1 MTASTTNQGR
11 DITEYLP
18 GECLAH
24 IISLTSPADAGRSS
38 SVSRSFQSVADSDQ
52 VWKRFLPSDYEDVL
66 ADLAAW
72 PELSLLSKKKL
83 YLHIC
88 DNPVLINDG
97 TMSFA
102 LEKQSGKKCYM
113 IGARGLAIIWGD
125 NPNYW
130 TWRPLPFSRFEEV
143 AELEHVWWF
152 DIKGRIQTTMLSP
165 TTNYGAYFVFKFTTW
180 RGYDPYGFRA
190 RPVELGVN
198 VEKEREDGWFEIEM
212 GDFFNHQTAD
222 GDATLLC
229 TVMETDCNVIKASLL
244 VNGIELRP
252 K

>member
-1 MTASTTNQGR
+1 
-11 DITEYLP
+11 
-18 GECLAH
+18 
-24 IISLTSPADAGRSS
+24 
-38 SVSRSFQSVADSDQ
+38 
-52 VWKRFLPSDYEDVL
+52 
-66 ADLAAW
+66 
-72 PELSLLSKKKL
+72 
-83 YLHIC
+83 
-88 DNPVLINDG
+88 
-97 TMSFA
+97 
-102 LEKQSGKKCYM
+102 M

-198 VEKEREDGWFEIEM
+198 VEGCGSETKRICFINSGDGVPKPYKEREDGWFEIEM